1 MANFNNT
8 KFSNSGFNISVPQVK
23 WTFISV
29 AVALV
34 FTILLSKSCTV
45 VDSGEIG
52 IKFHKWDS
60 SKEKYGGVEGTC
72 KGWVFYNPITTK
84 VFTYPTYLQ
93 RKNYEPFN
101 VNAKDASTFQMDPTI
116 AYRIDP
122 AKACDI
128 FVKYREGVHE
138 LENGYIR
145 TCIYEAYR
153 TCANRYTSDSL
164 MSSRANFESDVR
176 HRLESS
182 LQKEGF
188 IVEEFTSQITPPQS
202 LAQMINEKNAAV
214 QSALK
219 AKNKVAEAEA
229 EAKIKIAEA
238 KGAAEAMQIKADVA
252 AYYNTKIA
260 ASLSQHI
267 VQEDWIEKWDGHL
280 PTVTGSGGGMI
291 LDLKDI
297 KK

>member
-1 MANFNNT
+1 MAKFNNST
-8 KFSNSGFNISVPQVK
+8 GFKSPEFNIPISQVK
-23 WTFISV
+23 WAFISV
-29 AVALV
+29 AAALV

-238 KGAAEAMQIKADVA
+238 KGAAEAMQIKADA
-252 AYYNTKIA
+252 EAYYNSKIA
-260 ASLSQHI
+260 ASLS
-267 VQEDWIEKWDGHL
+267 L
-280 PTVTGSGGGMI
+280 
-291 LDLKDI
+291 
-297 KK
+297 